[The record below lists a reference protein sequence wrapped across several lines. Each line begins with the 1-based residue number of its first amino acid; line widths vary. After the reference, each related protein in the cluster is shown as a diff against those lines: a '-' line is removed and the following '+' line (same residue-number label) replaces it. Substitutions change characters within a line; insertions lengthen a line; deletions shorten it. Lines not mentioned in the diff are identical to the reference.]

1 MFLDFCSATLESVLY
16 KSKNYDVD
24 KVAHSKKGLKMKNIK
39 KLAFAATTIAVISGH
54 VLATDYSEGLHKN
67 DYKWMQVNLMYSI
80 DELPNDPSTGEKHNY
95 LELEF
100 GGRSG
105 IVDLYG
111 YVDVFNLSSSEGG
124 SSDKGAD
131 SSKMFMK
138 FAPRFSIDAITGK
151 DMSFGPVQEVYFATL
166 FNWGGGEIGGDVNN
180 SFWGLGTDVMVPWF
194 GKVGMNL
201 YALYDI
207 NNKEWNGAQ
216 FSTNWFKPFY
226 HFDNES
232 FIAYQ
237 GYIDYQFGADAV
249 SGVTTSN
256 GGVMFNGI
264 YWHSDRYA
272 VGYGLKGYK
281 DVYTV
286 KDKGLTGLESTGFSH
301 YFAITYKF

>member
-1 MFLDFCSATLESVLY
+1 V
-16 KSKNYDVD
+16 N
-24 KVAHSKKGLKMKNIK
+24 KVAHYKMGLKMKNIK
-39 KLAFAATTIAVISGH
+39 KLAFAAIALAVISGP

-67 DYKWMQVNLMYSI
+67 DYKWMQANLMYSI

-111 YVDVFNLSSSEGG
+111 YVDVFNLGSSDDD
-124 SSDKGAD
+124 SSDKGSGA
-131 SSKMFMK
+131 SKIFMK
-138 FAPRFSIDAITGK
+138 LAPRFSLDAITGR
-151 DMSFGPVQEVYFATL
+151 DMSFGPVQEVYIATL

-201 YALYDI
+201 YGLYDI
-207 NNKEWNGAQ
+207 NKKEWNGAQ

-237 GYIDYQFGADAV
+237 GYIDYQFGADADSTAFV
-249 SGVTTSN
+249 PTTSS

-264 YWHSDRYA
+264 YWHSDRYS
-272 VGYGLKGYK
+272 VGYGLKGYQ

-286 KDKGLTGLESTGFSH
+286 KDKAGALGLESTGFSH
-301 YFAITYKF
+301 YFAVTYKL